1 MKEIELKYG
10 CNPNQKPARIYMADG
25 GELPVEVVNGR
36 PGYINF
42 MDALNSWQLVRALKR
57 ATGKSRRGQLQARLA
72 GRRGHRPARSPT
84 RTGAPSSPRVTFR
97 PSPRPTPA
105 RAGPT
110 ASAPTA
116 TGPR

>member
-42 MDALNSWQLVRALKR
+42 MDALNSWQLVRALSR
-57 ATGKSRRGQLQARLA
+57 ATGKAAAASFK
-72 GRRGHRPARSPT
+72 HVSPAA
-84 RTGAPSSPRVTFR
+84 RTG
-97 PSPRPTPA
+97 
-105 RAGPT
+105 
-110 ASAPTA
+110 SAPTA